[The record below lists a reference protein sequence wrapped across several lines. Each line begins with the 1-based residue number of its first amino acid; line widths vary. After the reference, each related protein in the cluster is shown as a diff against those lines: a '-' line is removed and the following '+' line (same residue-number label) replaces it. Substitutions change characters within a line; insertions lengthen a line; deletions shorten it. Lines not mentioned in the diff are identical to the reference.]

1 MATIGAEARAMAGL
15 GTRGWSHNH
24 EQSREQSHGRGQE
37 LWLGLGLGPMAVG
50 RVVLGGAPIP
60 PLVGAGLG
68 PAAPP
73 PNVPPRPPR
82 AVHPTVRGPL
92 L

>member
-1 MATIGAEARAMAGL
+1 MAGL

-37 LWLGLGLGPMAVG
+37 LWLGLGPMAVG

-82 AVHPTVRGPL
+82 VVHPTVRGPL